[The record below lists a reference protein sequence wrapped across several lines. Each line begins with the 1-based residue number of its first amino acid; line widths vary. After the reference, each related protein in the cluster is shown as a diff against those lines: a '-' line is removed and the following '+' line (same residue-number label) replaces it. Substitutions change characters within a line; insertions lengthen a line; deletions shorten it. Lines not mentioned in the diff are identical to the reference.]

1 MTPILPTN
9 PGSENREWLETKI
22 GPFSGWEKIPTNPN
36 PGFETREWPY
46 NRTYIFS
53 ISMIAA
59 LGGLMFGYDWV
70 VIGGAELFYEKFFGL
85 TSAFL
90 VGWAMSSALI
100 GALVGAMF
108 SGVLSD
114 KLGRKPLLLFS
125 GFLFV
130 VTSIGT
136 GLSSYFPMF
145 IANRLLGGVAIGI
158 ASNLSPLYI
167 AEIAPAAMR
176 GRLVS
181 VNQLTIALGVMAAQI
196 ANWIIAKPMPEG
208 TTIHQIPF
216 DSWNVQC
223 GWRWMFGV
231 TAVPAVVFFVSMF
244 LAPESPR
251 WLAKKGRPDKAREVL
266 QKIGGADYAEESV
279 NDINATLVN
288 EIDKVDLREL
298 LEPKMLK
305 VLLVGVVLAVF
316 QQWCGINVIFQYG
329 SRIFADAGYA
339 VSGILFSIVITGVVG
354 VLMTFVAI
362 GTVDRWGRRALMLSG
377 ALGLAVIYLFTGWAY
392 HSGLKG
398 IVPVS
403 LVVAAIACYCYS
415 LAPITWVI
423 LSEIFPNRIR
433 GAAMSVSVVALWLG
447 NFLLSQTFPSMYK
460 SLGLANCF
468 WVYAGICF
476 CGFLFIWK
484 RLPET
489 KGKSLEQIERE
500 LVD

>member
-1 MTPILPTN
+1 MTPALSI
-9 PGSENREWLETKI
+9 SQ
-22 GPFSGWEKIPTNPN
+22 SS
-36 PGFETREWPY
+36 ETREWPF
-46 NRTYIFS
+46 NRAYIFS
-53 ISMIAA
+53 IAMIAA

-70 VIGGAELFYEKFFGL
+70 VIGGAELFYERFFNL
-85 TSAFL
+85 TSAFQ

-108 SGVLSD
+108 SGGLSD
-114 KLGRKPLLLFS
+114 KFGRKPLLLFA

-130 VTSIGT
+130 VTSLGT
-136 GLSSYFPMF
+136 GLASSFTLF

-167 AEIAPAAMR
+167 AEIAPASMR

-181 VNQLTIALGVMAAQI
+181 LNQLTIALGVVGAQV
-196 ANWIIAKPMPEG
+196 ANWAIARPMPLG
-208 TTIHQIPF
+208 STIDQIPM
-216 DSWNVQC
+216 DSWNVQTA
-223 GWRWMFGV
+223 WRWMFGV
-231 TAVPAVVFFVSMF
+231 TALPAVVFFIAMF
-244 LAPESPR
+244 FAPESPR
-251 WLAKKGRPDKAREVL
+251 WLAKKGRSDRARAVL
-266 QKIGGADYAEESV
+266 TKIGGTAYAQYSV
-279 NDINATLVN
+279 NDIQATLVN
-288 EIDKVDLREL
+288 EIDRVDLREL

-339 VSGILFSIVITGVVG
+339 VSGILFNIVITGIVA

-362 GTVDRWGRRALMLSG
+362 ATVDHWGRRVLMLSG
-377 ALGLAVIYLFTGWAY
+377 AIGLAVIYLFTGWAY
-392 HSGLKG
+392 HAGLKG
-398 IVPVS
+398 VVPVA

-447 NFLLSQTFPSMYK
+447 NFLLSQTFPKMYQ

-468 WVYAGICF
+468 WVYAAICF
-476 CGFLFIWK
+476 CGFIFIWK

-489 KGKSLEQIERE
+489 KGMTLEQIERE

>member
-1 MTPILPTN
+1 MTPTINTSP
-9 PGSENREWLETKI
+9 S
-22 GPFSGWEKIPTNPN
+22 S
-36 PGFETREWPY
+36 ETREWPY

-70 VIGGAELFYEKFFGL
+70 VIGGAKLFYEKLFGL
-85 TSAFL
+85 TTPFL
-90 VGWAMSSALI
+90 KGWAMSSALI
-100 GALVGAMF
+100 GALLGALF
-108 SGVLSD
+108 SGGMSD
-114 KLGRKPLLLFS
+114 KFGRKPLLLFS
-125 GFLFV
+125 GFLFII
-130 VTSIGT
+130 TSLGT
-136 GLSSYFPMF
+136 GASPWFWLF
-145 IANRLLGGVAIGI
+145 IANRMLGGVAIGI

-196 ANWIIAKPMPEG
+196 ANWLIADPMKG
-208 TTIHQIPF
+208 TTIDQIPF
-216 DSWNVQC
+216 DSWNVHW

-231 TAVPAVVFFVSMF
+231 TAVPAVIFFVSMF
-244 LAPESPR
+244 IAPESPR
-251 WLAKKGRPDKAREVL
+251 WLAKKGQSDKARAVL
-266 QKIGGADYAEESV
+266 EKIGGADYAECSV
-279 NDINATLVN
+279 KDIEATLVN
-288 EIDKVDLREL
+288 EIDRVDLREL
-298 LEPKMLK
+298 LDPRMFK

-329 SRIFADAGYA
+329 SLIFGKAGYA
-339 VSGILFSIVITGVVG
+339 VSDVLFNIVITGVVG
-354 VLMTFVAI
+354 VVMTFVAI
-362 GTVDRWGRRALMLSG
+362 GTVDRWGRRGLMLSG
-377 ALGLAVIYLFTGWAY
+377 ALGLTVIWLFAGWAY
-392 HSGLKG
+392 HAGMKG

-447 NFLLSQTFPSMYK
+447 NFLLSQTFPKMDE

-468 WVYAGICF
+468 WIYSAICF

>member
-1 MTPILPTN
+1 MIPIAAANQTVEGRN
-9 PGSENREWLETKI
+9 
-22 GPFSGWEKIPTNPN
+22 GPF
-36 PGFETREWPY
+36 
-46 NRTYIFS
+46 NRAYIFS

-70 VIGGAELFYEKFFGL
+70 VIGGAELFYEKYFKL
-85 TSAFL
+85 ATATQ

-100 GALVGAMF
+100 GALIGAMF
-108 SGVLSD
+108 SGALSD
-114 KLGRKPLLLFS
+114 KFGRKPLLLFS

-130 VTSIGT
+130 VTSVGT
-136 GLSSYFPMF
+136 GLAPDFNLF
-145 IANRLLGGVAIGI
+145 IVSRLLGGVAIGI

-181 VNQLTIALGVMAAQI
+181 VNQLTIAIGVVLAQV
-196 ANWIIAKPMPEG
+196 ANWVIARPMPIG
-208 TTIHQIPF
+208 TTIDQIPF
-216 DSWNVQC
+216 DSWNVQVA
-223 GWRWMFGV
+223 WRWMFGV
-231 TAVPAVVFFVSMF
+231 TAVPAVVFFASMF
-244 LAPESPR
+244 FAPESPR
-251 WLAKKGRPDKAREVL
+251 WLAKKGRSHSAREVL
-266 QKIGGADYAEESV
+266 TKIGGAEYAAESLKEI
-279 NDINATLVN
+279 DATLVD

-298 LEPKMLK
+298 LQPKMFK

-339 VSGILFSIVITGVVG
+339 VSGILFSIVITGVVA

-362 GTVDRWGRRALMLSG
+362 GTVDRWGRRILMLTG
-377 ALGLAVIYLFTGWAY
+377 AFGLTIIYSLTGLAY
-392 HSGLKG
+392 HYEMKG
-398 IVPVS
+398 PIPVA

-460 SLGLANCF
+460 NLGLANCF

-476 CGFLFIWK
+476 LGFLFIWK

-489 KGKSLEQIERE
+489 KGKTLEEIERE

>member
-1 MTPILPTN
+1 MTPIYRASQSSAA
-9 PGSENREWLETKI
+9 GDW
-22 GPFSGWEKIPTNPN
+22 PFKRG
-36 PGFETREWPY
+36 
-46 NRTYIFS
+46 YIFS

-70 VIGGAELFYEKFFGL
+70 VIGGAELFYEKYFAL
-85 TSAFL
+85 TSAFQ

-108 SGVLSD
+108 SGGLSD
-114 KLGRKPLLLFS
+114 KFGRKPLLLFA

-136 GLSSYFPMF
+136 GLAASFPLF
-145 IANRLLGGVAIGI
+145 IASRLLGGVAIGI

-167 AEIAPAAMR
+167 AEIAPASMR

-181 VNQLTIALGVMAAQI
+181 LNQLTIALGVMAAQV
-196 ANWIIAKPMPEG
+196 ANWAIAKPMPLG
-208 TTIHQIPF
+208 ISIDQIPL
-216 DSWNVQC
+216 DSWNVQT

-231 TAVPAVVFFVSMF
+231 TALPAVVFFIAMF
-244 LAPESPR
+244 FAPESPR
-251 WLAKKGRPDKAREVL
+251 WLVKKGRSDRARGVL
-266 QKIGGADYAEESV
+266 AKIGGSAYAEDCV
-279 NDINATLVN
+279 TDIEATLVN
-288 EIDKVDLREL
+288 EIDRVDLREL
-298 LEPKMLK
+298 LQPKMLK

-339 VSGILFSIVITGVVG
+339 VSGILFNIVITGVVG

-362 GTVDRWGRRALMLSG
+362 ATVDRWGRRGLMLSG
-377 ALGLAVIYLFTGWAY
+377 AIGLAVIYLFTGWAY
-392 HSGLKG
+392 HAGLKG
-398 IVPVS
+398 VVPVA

-447 NFLLSQTFPSMYK
+447 NFLLSQTFPKMYQ

-468 WVYAGICF
+468 WVYAAICF
-476 CGFLFIWK
+476 CGFIFIWK

-489 KGKSLEQIERE
+489 KGKTLEQIERE